1 MSARTIAKR
10 YAAALFDVTHKAGTD
25 ERAGRD
31 LVATASLIADHDDLR
46 RVVETPTIPPQ
57 IKKAVLTAVLSAAGD
72 VNPEV
77 ERMLGLLADRDRL
90 ALVPEVAR
98 AFSERL
104 MQAQRIVPA
113 EVVTAVPLSD
123 GARTA
128 LTQRA
133 RQGGRRAGDADRAN
147 RSGDYR
153 RRGGQGRQR
162 RVRRQHHAPARAD
175 GTAVADGRV
184 GHAAS
189 SPGRAT

>member
-1 MSARTIAKR
+1 MSARTLAKR

-72 VNPEV
+72 VSPEV

-90 ALVPEVAR
+90 ALVREVAR

-128 LTQRA
+128 LTHALAKAAGAQVTLTERIDPAIIGGVVAKVGSVVFDGSITRQLERMGQRLRTEA
-133 RQGGRRAGDADRAN
+133 
-147 RSGDYR
+147 
-153 RRGGQGRQR
+153 
-162 RVRRQHHAPARAD
+162 
-175 GTAVADGRV
+175 
-184 GHAAS
+184 
-189 SPGRAT
+189 